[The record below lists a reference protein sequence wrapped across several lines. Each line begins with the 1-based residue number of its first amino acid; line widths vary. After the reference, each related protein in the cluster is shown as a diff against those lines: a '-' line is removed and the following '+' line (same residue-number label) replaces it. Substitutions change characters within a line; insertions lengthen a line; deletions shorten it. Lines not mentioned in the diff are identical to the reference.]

1 MRDKSSLLHAW
12 QRQTTNTELLLTAL
26 KSCLHLA
33 GAGLTGAEK
42 EVPLAPVE
50 TALPLMAD
58 MVVEVVEVVR
68 SFSRFSLNGR
78 SLVDGYDV
86 VGFAEVLL
94 VRDCLGESEWKPEG
108 SLNRRSRLLWASV
121 HL

>member
-12 QRQTTNTELLLTAL
+12 QRQTTNAELLLTAL

-33 GAGLTGAEK
+33 GAGLARAEK
-42 EVPLAPVE
+42 EVPLAPAE
-50 TALPLMAD
+50 TVLPLVAD
-58 MVVEVVEVVR
+58 MVVEVVR
-68 SFSRFSLNGR
+68 SFSQFSLDGR
-78 SLVDGYDV
+78 SLVDDYDV
-86 VGFAEVLL
+86 VGFAEVVV

-108 SLNRRSRLLWASV
+108 NLNRRLRLLWASV